1 MIISKE
7 TQHKLSIDAA
17 KLIKNSLGKGPKDVH
32 VTVFNDKITFT
43 LSETLTPL
51 EDQVLRKT
59 HNTELIV
66 TLRKELTM
74 CLIDDWRT
82 LFRLY
87 NLEVTSVEGDIDIN
101 QNQGILIFTVINA

>member
-1 MIISKE
+1 MISKE
-7 TQHKLSIDAA
+7 TQHQLSIDAA
-17 KLIKNSLGKGPKDVH
+17 KLIKNSLGKGPKDVQ
-32 VTVFNDKITFT
+32 VNVFNNKITFI

-74 CLIDDWRT
+74 CLLDDWRT

-87 NLEVTSVEGDIDIN
+87 NLEVTSVEEDVDVN
-101 QNQGILIFTVINA
+101 QNQGILVFTVISA